1 MGSLT
6 LLQIVVAVAASF
18 VGSTV
23 FSTVGFGIGMVAI
36 PVFLLVLD
44 PQTAVVMLNTVE
56 VPLMALMVYQNRSH
70 LKMAETL
77 PIAISGLAGALVG
90 AFILVSADARPLRIS
105 IVALIIALTIVTA
118 FNFRGPI
125 PKPRVVRPIVG
136 FAVGLMLTALAI
148 GGPILALFM
157 LAMLWQRH
165 AVRGSMSLYF
175 LFIMPT
181 AVFGY
186 AVGGLYTPER
196 IMLTAI
202 VTPPVVLGFLLGS
215 RLARN
220 MNERVFRKAAIAVIM
235 VTSLVVL
242 VREVTQLY

>member
-1 MGSLT
+1 MAMPRRVGRMG
-6 LLQIVVAVAASF
+6 
-18 VGSTV
+18 
-23 FSTVGFGIGMVAI
+23 
-36 PVFLLVLD
+36 
-44 PQTAVVMLNTVE
+44 
-56 VPLMALMVYQNRSH
+56 
-70 LKMAETL
+70 
-77 PIAISGLAGALVG
+77 GLAVG
-90 AFILVSADARPLRIS
+90 V
-105 IVALIIALTIVTA
+105 
-118 FNFRGPI
+118 
-125 PKPRVVRPIVG
+125 
-136 FAVGLMLTALAI
+136 MLTALAI
-148 GGPILALFM
+148 GGPILALVM

-202 VTPPVVLGFLLGS
+202 VTPPVVLGFVLGS